1 MNYFISMRRLLTFVQ
16 SIRRTKP
23 PKLRKFHIIYLLD
36 DPTSPQILIIQPVQG
51 SSGKYA
57 K

>member
-1 MNYFISMRRLLTFVQ
+1 MRRLLTFAL
-16 SIRRTKP
+16 SIRRTKR